1 MAVTLNKD
9 KTALAMVV
17 FGEMKANGEYARK
30 TIRFTTLRTTAT
42 DDAVY
47 SLANDFASLLSSQL
61 YEIRREDIGELVT
74 V

>member
-1 MAVTLNKD
+1 MAVTNNKS
-9 KTALAMVV
+9 KTTLVLVV
-17 FGEMKANGEYARK
+17 SGDVKANGEYARK

-61 YEIRREDIGELVT
+61 YEVRREDIGELVT

>member
-30 TIRFTTLRTTAT
+30 TIRFNTIRPTAT

-47 SLANDFASLLSSQL
+47 SVATGFASLISSKVGD
-61 YEIRREDIGELVT
+61 IRREDGGALMNG
-74 V
+74 